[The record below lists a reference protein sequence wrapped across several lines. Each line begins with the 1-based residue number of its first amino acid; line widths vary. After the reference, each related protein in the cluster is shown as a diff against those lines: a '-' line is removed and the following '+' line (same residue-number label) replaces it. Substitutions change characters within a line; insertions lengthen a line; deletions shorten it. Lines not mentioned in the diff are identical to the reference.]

1 MAVFI
6 IFSVFLYSL
15 LLVYLYGKL
24 SMMVWTNPPSTPYSL
39 LLNLMTFLTAI
50 SYVFIGFIV
59 ERGSALEF
67 RRKIVAGIFA
77 SIIHYPGFIG
87 VIYLLKFLN
96 AQLNASYQFPM
107 ALISLAV
114 LGFPAGIILSR
125 FLSKWRE
132 VVNEKN
138 H

>member
-1 MAVFI
+1 MSVFI

-24 SMMVWTNPPSTPYSL
+24 SMVVWTNPPSTPYSL

-50 SYVFIGFIV
+50 SYVFIGIIV
-59 ERGSALEF
+59 ERRSALEF
-67 RRKIVAGIFA
+67 RRKIVAGILA
-77 SIIHYPGFIG
+77 SVLHYPGFIG
-87 VIYLLKFLN
+87 VIYLLRFLN
-96 AQLNASYQFPM
+96 TQLNVSYQFPM

-114 LGFPAGIILSR
+114 FGFPVGIILSR
-125 FLSKWRE
+125 FLSNGEER
-132 VVNEKN
+132 N